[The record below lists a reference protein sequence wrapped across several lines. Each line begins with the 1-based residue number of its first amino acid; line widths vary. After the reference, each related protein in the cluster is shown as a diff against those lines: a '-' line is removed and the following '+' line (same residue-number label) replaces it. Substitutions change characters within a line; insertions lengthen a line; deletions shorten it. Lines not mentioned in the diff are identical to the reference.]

1 VGQVPDDEVAMRG
14 MAGRDREAAVADHQ
28 GGHAEGG
35 RGRGVRIPGEL
46 RVVVGVQVHD
56 AGGQDQTLRV
66 DARAGGAKIGAAAV
80 VADGRDAPVRDRE
93 AIDETG
99 VVDDEIVHGASGVR
113 AGVTA

>member
-1 VGQVPDDEVAMRG
+1 MRG
-14 MAGRDREAAVADHQ
+14 MAGRDREAAVADHH

-93 AIDETG
+93 AAVARASAETIDETG